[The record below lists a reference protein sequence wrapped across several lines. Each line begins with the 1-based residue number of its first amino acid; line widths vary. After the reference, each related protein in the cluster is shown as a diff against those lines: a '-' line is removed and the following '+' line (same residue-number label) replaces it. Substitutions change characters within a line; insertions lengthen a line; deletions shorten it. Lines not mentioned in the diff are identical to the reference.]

1 MHEPALVSPVV
12 QIDNRRLVS
21 KHRTPYAAV
30 TLVLQVGVGYTGRM
44 LPNHTLSPSLRAGR
58 RVARRGSRR
67 RAGRGGRG
75 PTAWPSLRE
84 LVVSSVSLDPSIAV
98 HVAQP
103 AGRPAPCRA
112 RTVNPP
118 SNRGEKMR
126 TIPVDVH
133 ASCVH
138 GRTGTSSV
146 AFLQHRRSLCRSQQ
160 QVVARGFIYFTGSM
174 ERSIDEQS
182 TGRERG

>member
-84 LVVSSVSLDPSIAV
+84 LVVSSVSLDPFVAV
-98 HVAQP
+98 HVVHRVLAGLP
-103 AGRPAPCRA
+103 ASQHPAAREDRQSAVKSGGKDENNPSPCPCLLRA
-112 RTVNPP
+112 WPHWYQFSGIFTTP
-118 SNRGEKMR
+118 SLALSIATTRGSTR
-126 TIPVDVH
+126 
-133 ASCVH
+133 
-138 GRTGTSSV
+138 
-146 AFLQHRRSLCRSQQ
+146 
-160 QVVARGFIYFTGSM
+160 IYFFCRFHG
-174 ERSIDEQS
+174 EID
-182 TGRERG
+182 R